1 MLENAAR
8 PLPAWTWQRRL
19 PAAALVVVALA
30 ALAWADATRPGLP
43 TSLRLEARLQVLTTV
58 FLGIVIEA
66 VPFLLIGVLA
76 SAAIQIFV
84 SPDRV
89 RRHCPEN
96 PFLAA
101 LSGGLLGLTLL
112 PMCECGTVPTTRRL
126 LAKGAPLPFGIAFL
140 LAAPA
145 VNPIVLVSTW
155 IAFRG
160 QPLMVVGRFGLTLLI
175 AVTIGLVLGTHPRP
189 DSILTSSDSGDPH
202 DHCATGQCR
211 PAEFVR
217 HASVEFFEMGR
228 FLVIGA
234 LIAATFQALVP
245 RDVLLTLG
253 RGPVVSVLALMALA
267 VILSICST
275 VDAFVA
281 LSFVGS
287 FAPGAILAFLVFG
300 PMIDLKSVLL
310 FRTTFRGRTVALLV
324 LLAAQ
329 LVLLAAVA
337 INYYIK

>member
-1 MLENAAR
+1 MLGNATR
-8 PLPAWTWQRRL
+8 PSPGRIGRHLLPVVAS
-19 PAAALVVVALA
+19 AAAGVAI
-30 ALAWADATRPGLP
+30 LAWAVGARPALP
-43 TSLRLEARLQVLTTV
+43 LSLRVEDRLQVLTTV

-66 VPFLLIGVLA
+66 LPFLLIGVLA
-76 SAAIQIFV
+76 SAAIQLFV

-89 RRHCPEN
+89 RRLCPQN

-101 LSGGLLGLTLL
+101 LSGGLLGITLL

-145 VNPIVLVSTW
+145 VNPIVIVSTW
-155 IAFRG
+155 IAFGG

-175 AVTIGLVLGTHPRP
+175 AVAIGLVVGTHPRP
-189 DSILTSSDSGDPH
+189 ESLLASPGSDD
-202 DHCATGQCR
+202 DHAHCVGGQRR
-211 PAEFVR
+211 PAAFVR
-217 HASVEFFEMGR
+217 HASTEFFEMGR
-228 FLVIGA
+228 YLVIGA
-234 LIAATFQALVP
+234 LIAAAFQAIVP
-245 RDVLLTLG
+245 REVLLALG
-253 RGPVVSVLALMALA
+253 GGPFVSVLVLMTLA
-267 VILSICST
+267 AILSICST
-275 VDAFVA
+275 IDAFVA

-329 LVLLAAVA
+329 LVLVAGVA
-337 INYYIK
+337 INRYAG